1 VHGIYYCVV
10 HWNEGRYTCT
20 RVCIGY
26 VGMHICMGVYKIAL
40 GCMYGIVHSEL
51 HTCAALSSQRST
63 YSLSE
68 TGIKNEGRAFAESI
82 AANLDIALVDLHG
95 VHLSPYVD
103 VLGVSNKPRYNRA
116 ILAHVQAQRIA
127 QQRVK
132 SAKGGT
138 R

>member
-1 VHGIYYCVV
+1 VQDVHAYLYVICR
-10 HWNEGRYTCT
+10 HARNTCSW
-20 RVCIGY
+20 V
-26 VGMHICMGVYKIAL
+26 AL
-40 GCMYGIVHSEL
+40 GCVYGIAHHEL

-63 YSLSE
+63 YSL
-68 TGIKNEGRAFAESI
+68 GAVIRDEGTQRAFAESI
-82 AANLDIALVDLHG
+82 AANTDAALIDLQGVD
-95 VHLSPYVD
+95 LSPYVD
-103 VLGVSNKPRYNRA
+103 VLGVSDKLRDNRA